1 MSYEHLYSW
10 TVILRKKKKLKCIL
24 AMAILPSA
32 TLVFTYS
39 EDCVLHKDNIEEY

>member
-1 MSYEHLYSW
+1 MDCHFE
-10 TVILRKKKKLKCIL
+10 KKLIKCIL
-24 AMAILPSA
+24 AMAILQSA

>member
-10 TVILRKKKKLKCIL
+10 TVILRKKILKCIL
-24 AMAILPSA
+24 VMAILQSA

-39 EDCVLHKDNIEEY
+39 EDCVLHK